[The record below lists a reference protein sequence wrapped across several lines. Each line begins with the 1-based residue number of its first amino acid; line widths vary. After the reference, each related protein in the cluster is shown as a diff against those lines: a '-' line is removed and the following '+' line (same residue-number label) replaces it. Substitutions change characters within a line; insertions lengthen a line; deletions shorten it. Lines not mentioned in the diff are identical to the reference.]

1 MKKCCVVLLMAA
13 LLLSFAGCR
22 AEETLETV
30 ADDLVQPVMAQPG
43 RISVELPR
51 ETALPAMENDG
62 GRIYICNDYEIQV
75 QTMEAGDLNQTV
87 RSLSGQ
93 EKEDLTV
100 MQTWR
105 GGMEQYEFVWA
116 AAGESGDQLGRALIL
131 DDGNYHY
138 CLCVLRNASDAR
150 KTQIDWDQVFSS
162 FCVVEDAY

>member
-22 AEETLETV
+22 TEETLETV

-43 RISVELPR
+43 RISVELPG
-51 ETALPAMENDG
+51 ETALPAM
-62 GRIYICNDYEIQV
+62 DYEIQV

-105 GGMEQYEFVWA
+105 DGMEQYEFVWA